1 MSLLYDQSK
10 IDFAKGLRKN
20 ATPEENHLW
29 YDFLSTYPVRFQRQK
44 TIAVYIADFYC
55 HKAKLVIE
63 VDGAQHYTEQGK
75 EKDEF
80 RTSLLEEFDLL
91 VLRFTNYQINTN
103 FKGVCEFIDIMVKQR
118 TNK

>member
-1 MSLLYDQSK
+1 MERK
-10 IDFAKGLRKN
+10 HNKNIVPIAKMLRKN
-20 ATPEENHLW
+20 MTKEEKHLW
-29 YDFLSTYPVRFQRQK
+29 YDFLRTHKVKFTRQK
-44 TIAVYIADFYC
+44 VLGKYVADFYSA
-55 HKAKLVIE
+55 KAKLVIE

-91 VLRFTNYQINTN
+91 VLRFTNHQINTN